1 MKQYR
6 ITSDNYNPNTNGD
19 CTLSS
24 TDPIHDMIAAQYM
37 GGLNAAARLN
47 ERKAQI
53 SVEAEELK
61 APIFQYANTYGVKLG
76 SPAWYA
82 LNGTTTTSTRK
93 TK

>member
-6 ITSDNYNPNTNGD
+6 IDTNNYLPD
-19 CTLSS
+19 AECTLSPD
-24 TDPIHDMIAAQYM
+24 DPIHDMIAAQYM

-53 SVEAEELK
+53 SAETDELK
-61 APIFQYANTYGVKLG
+61 APILQYANTYGVKPG

-82 LNGTTTTSTRK
+82 LNGTTTTRTRGK
-93 TK
+93 K